1 MTGSGQ
7 AEFRVLRNLGGLPV
21 SGGVPRG
28 STSADFMTQLDEP
41 QIEMSGADGVL
52 VARLSGAW
60 TTQWTQQIQSRIE
73 SGFAA
78 HPVPSRLEFDLAGVT
93 ALDTV
98 GAFLLARRRDAMG
111 QGVQTAI
118 TGATEAQEALLSH
131 VNAIEPH
138 APVAKT
144 TLPWLLRPFDGLGH
158 MTANA
163 LGDVVTIHAVLGR
176 VMAAAGAT
184 LTFRAPFRGAALVNQ
199 LDLIAFRAVPIVMLI
214 SVVVGAIIT
223 QQSIL
228 QLNNFGVAIYV
239 VDLAAILMLREVGL
253 LLAAIMIAGRS
264 GSAITAELG
273 SMRMREELDALKVMG
288 VDPYQVLILPR
299 IIALLIGLPF
309 LAFIGALSGLLGA
322 AIVALVYGGIPFDI
336 FLDRL
341 QDALNMQTLLVGM
354 VKAPFMAVLIGL
366 VATNEGFKVK
376 GSAESLGRH
385 TTASVVR
392 SIFLVIVADGLFAI
406 FFAAIGV

>member
-1 MTGSGQ
+1 MSQ
-7 AEFRVLRNLGGLPV
+7 V
-21 SGGVPRG
+21 
-28 STSADFMTQLDEP
+28 DEP
-41 QIEMSGADGVL
+41 QIEMSDADGAL

-73 SGFAA
+73 AAFADRS
-78 HPVPSRLEFDLAGVT
+78 VPARLEFDLTGVT

-98 GAFLLARRRDAMG
+98 GAFLLARRRDEMG
-111 QGVQTAI
+111 QRVQTAI
-118 TGATEAQEALLSH
+118 TGTTEAQEALLNH

-138 APVAKT
+138 APVAKP
-144 TLPWLLRPFDGLGH
+144 TLPWLLRPFDGLGR

-163 LGDVVTIHAVLGR
+163 LVDVVAIHAVLGR

-184 LTFRAPFRGAALVNQ
+184 FTFRAPFRFAALVNQ
-199 LDLIAFRAVPIVMLI
+199 LDLIAFRAVPIVVLI

-299 IIALLIGLPF
+299 MIALLIGLPF
-309 LAFIGALSGLLGA
+309 LAFIGALSGLVGA

-341 QDALNMQTLLVGM
+341 QGALNMQTLLVGM
-354 VKAPFMAVLIGL
+354 VKAPFMAVIIGL
-366 VATNEGFKVK
+366 VAANEGFKVQ

-392 SIFLVIVADGLFAI
+392 SIFLVIVADGLFAM

>member
-1 MTGSGQ
+1 M
-7 AEFRVLRNLGGLPV
+7 
-21 SGGVPRG
+21 SGG
-28 STSADFMTQLDEP
+28 
-41 QIEMSGADGVL
+41 DGVL
-52 VARLSGAW
+52 VARLTGAW
-60 TTQWTQQIQSRIE
+60 TTQWARQIEAAIDKAFSAH
-73 SGFAA
+73 SG
-78 HPVPSRLEFDLAGVT
+78 PSRLDFDLTDVT

-98 GAFLLARRRDAMG
+98 GAFLLARRRDGMG
-111 QGVQTAI
+111 QGVQTSIA
-118 TGATEAQEALLSH
+118 GATEAQEALLSH
-131 VNAIEPH
+131 VNAIDPH
-138 APVAKT
+138 APVPMSR
-144 TLPWLLRPFDGLGH
+144 LPWLLRPFDRLGH
-158 MTANA
+158 MTADA

-184 LTFRAPFRGAALVNQ
+184 LAFRAPFRFAAVVNQ
-199 LDLIAFRAVPIVMLI
+199 LDLIVFRAVPIVMLI
-214 SVVVGAIIT
+214 SLVVGAIIT

-299 IIALLIGLPF
+299 MIALLIGLPF

-341 QDALNMQTLLVGM
+341 QGALNMQTLLVGM
-354 VKAPFMAVLIGL
+354 VKAPFMAIIIGL
-366 VATNEGFKVK
+366 VATNEGFKVE

-392 SIFLVIVADGLFAI
+392 AIFLVIVADGLFAM